1 MNRALR
7 SSVVTFSPPPPPLEA
22 SPPPVLLD
30 TLSDMIKAIDKVAE
44 TLEYVLK
51 KQVIMDEA
59 LDRIQVAPE
68 PEPEPKDEP
77 SEPVPSRTLHHL
89 LITIPLLCLTIVYL

>member
-1 MNRALR
+1 M
-7 SSVVTFSPPPPPLEA
+7 
-22 SPPPVLLD
+22 LLD

-59 LDRIQVAPE
+59 LDRIQTAPE
-68 PEPEPKDEP
+68 PEPEPKPKDEP
-77 SEPVPSRTLHHL
+77 SEPVSSRTLHHL
-89 LITIPLLCLTIVYL
+89 LITIPLLYLTIVYL